1 MQPRELGIRWRRVKA
16 LTLSVDTRLER
27 PPAVPQCASTQS
39 AGGRRRRFPLGKS
52 WSGSSWTADV
62 RDEIAGSGCVAF
74 SRLVRTRGPVIA
86 RQDPPSGI
94 SPEEAV
100 AEVRDVLDSLG
111 DACPECLPADCA
123 CCDRQTTGDCDGMF
137 FLKVREVGR
146 ILEQVLATSNPRRTI
161 MPIQIVMDR
170 SGDRRHPFNS
180 DDAQELAKAEQR
192 FYELTNAG
200 FTAAVRTGPGQTS
213 HLRSFDPTAEETVFF
228 PRLVGG

>member
-1 MQPRELGIRWRRVKA
+1 
-16 LTLSVDTRLER
+16 
-27 PPAVPQCASTQS
+27 
-39 AGGRRRRFPLGKS
+39 
-52 WSGSSWTADV
+52 
-62 RDEIAGSGCVAF
+62 
-74 SRLVRTRGPVIA
+74 
-86 RQDPPSGI
+86 
-94 SPEEAV
+94 
-100 AEVRDVLDSLG
+100 
-111 DACPECLPADCA
+111 
-123 CCDRQTTGDCDGMF
+123 MF

-146 ILEQVLATSNPRRTI
+146 ILEQVLATSSPRRMI